1 MTLSAG
7 SQTEK
12 DEYHTIAV
20 ICEKSK
26 KQTNKQTNK
35 QKQNQSYEHRE
46 QTEGSQR
53 GRGGGLGKVGGGEW
67 EVQASS
73 GGMSKSWGCQA
84 PHEECGH

>member
-1 MTLSAG
+1 MQEVRQRKTN
-7 SQTEK
+7 
-12 DEYHTIAV
+12 TIRLQSYAKNLKNKR
-20 ICEKSK
+20 I
-26 KQTNKQTNK
+26 NKQTNK

-53 GRGGGLGKVGGGEW
+53 GRGGGLGKVGGREW